1 MIWYEM
7 MTTGP
12 PPPSSHN
19 EPLLPSIFQSDI
31 LNVYFIFPRRK
42 WNNPSVTIPSFISV
56 VLQGHTLF
64 QTHDNMEHL
73 AMMTRIL
80 GDFPSHIVRRT
91 KTNFF
96 HGVTG
101 RLCWD
106 WSLPAARYATQHCRP
121 LPQYR
126 RSSPHSILGQ
136 EESVMLDLIARMLEY
151 EPDRR
156 MTLKEAL
163 RHPFFDR
170 LSGFQKPE
178 DISKHILRLQI

>member
-1 MIWYEM
+1 M
-7 MTTGP
+7 
-12 PPPSSHN
+12 
-19 EPLLPSIFQSDI
+19 
-31 LNVYFIFPRRK
+31 YFIFPRHK
-42 WNNPSVTIPSFISV
+42 WNNPSLTSPSFISA

-80 GDFPSHIVRRT
+80 GDFPPHIVRRT

-96 HGVTG
+96 HVGTG

-156 MTLKEAL
+156 MTLKEVL

-178 DISKHILRLQI
+178 DVSKHILRLQI